1 MFMGLYEV
9 MHLES
14 SERKT
19 ERQLERRGVKE
30 CDGWK
35 PDGQSISTCPLL
47 TE

>member
-9 MHLES
+9 THLES
-14 SERKT
+14 SERKI
-19 ERQLERRGVKE
+19 ERQSERRGVKE

-35 PDGQSISTCPLL
+35 PGGQSISTCLLL